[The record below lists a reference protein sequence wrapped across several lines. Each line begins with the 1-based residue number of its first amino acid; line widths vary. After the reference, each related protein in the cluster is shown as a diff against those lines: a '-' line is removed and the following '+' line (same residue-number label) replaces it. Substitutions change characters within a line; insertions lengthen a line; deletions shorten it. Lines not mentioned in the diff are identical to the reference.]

1 MIDWTFWC
9 YRLTQGLVCLISRSM
24 RTSRNTSVRFKPA
37 RKVSRPINHLRITR
51 LAVIRRRQC
60 HTQIQIQLQTK
71 IASNTQGPSLRDISR
86 AKGNLKGVGSPTT
99 SQVSV
104 EYGHSV
110 LVRSGIWHF
119 EAWVGKGRES
129 RVYRFGMGKEH
140 G

>member
-1 MIDWTFWC
+1 MSYT
-9 YRLTQGLVCLISRSM
+9 
-24 RTSRNTSVRFKPA
+24 NTNTNANKECFKG
-37 RKVSRPINHLRITR
+37 
-51 LAVIRRRQC
+51 
-60 HTQIQIQLQTK
+60 
-71 IASNTQGPSLRDISR
+71 QGPSLRDISR